1 MHSSNDGRMSKP
13 DEHER
18 NRMEL
23 LRLGPIGHEI
33 PVVRDKD
40 VHFDLRP
47 LTTDITPEFFA
58 DDGIGDVRAALDQG
72 ALKPLED
79 AEDLRIGAP
88 VSRPSAVVCVGM
100 NYAAHAREAGAEPPE
115 APVVFFKMPSTI
127 AGPYDDLELPPYATK
142 ADWEVELGLVIGT
155 RAFRVASAEAAYS
168 HVAGYMLANDLSERR
183 FQIEESGGQWSKGK
197 NLPGFTPLGPW
208 IRPAAEV
215 DPGSLRLRSW
225 VNGEARQDSSTSDLI
240 FDVGQIIYRLSQMMP
255 FEPGD
260 VILTGTPQ
268 GVALSGKFPF
278 LADAD
283 VVEMEVE
290 GLGRHRQTVT
300 VSQ

>member
-1 MHSSNDGRMSKP
+1 
-13 DEHER
+13 
-18 NRMEL
+18 MEL

-33 PVVRDKD
+33 PVVRDDD
-40 VHFDLRP
+40 VHYDLRP
-47 LTTDITPEFFA
+47 LTADIDEHFFA
-58 DDGIGDVRAALDQG
+58 ESGIDQVRSALSKGELDVIAG
-72 ALKPLED
+72 

-88 VSRPSAVVCVGM
+88 ISRPSAVVCVGM

-127 AGPYDDLELPPYATK
+127 AGPYDQLELPPYATK
-142 ADWEVELGLVIGT
+142 ADWEVELGVVIGR
-155 RAFRVASAEAAYS
+155 RAFRVASAEDAYS
-168 HVAGYMLANDLSERR
+168 HVAGYVLGNDLSERR

-215 DPGSLRLRSW
+215 DPGALRLRSW
-225 VNGEARQDSSTSDLI
+225 VNGQVRQDSTTSDLI
-240 FDVGQIIYRLSQMMP
+240 FDVGQIIHQLSQTMP

-268 GVALSGKFPF
+268 GVAMSGKFPY
-278 LADAD
+278 LADRD
-283 VVEMEVE
+283 VVEMEID
-290 GLGRHRQTVT
+290 GLGRHRQLVTVT
-300 VSQ
+300 R

>member
-1 MHSSNDGRMSKP
+1 
-13 DEHER
+13 
-18 NRMEL
+18 MEL

-33 PVVRDKD
+33 PVVRDND
-40 VHFDLRP
+40 VYYDLRP

-58 DDGIGDVRAALDQG
+58 DDGIGRVRTALDEG
-72 ALKPLED
+72 SLVPLGG

-88 VSRPSAVVCVGM
+88 VARPSAVVCVGM
-100 NYAAHAREAGAEPPE
+100 NYAAHAREAGAEPPA

-127 AGPYDDLELPPYATK
+127 AGPYDALELPPYATK
-142 ADWEVELGLVIGT
+142 ADWEVELGLVIGS
-155 RAFRVASAEAAYS
+155 RAFRVASAEDAYS

-225 VNGEARQDSSTSDLI
+225 VNGDVRQDSSTRDLI
-240 FDVGQIIYRLSQMMP
+240 FDVGQIIYLLSQTMP

-268 GVALSGKFPF
+268 GVAMSGKFPY
-278 LADAD
+278 LAADD
-283 VVEMEVE
+283 VVEMEIE
-290 GLGRHRQTVT
+290 SLGRHRQAVTVT
-300 VSQ
+300 Q

>member
-1 MHSSNDGRMSKP
+1 
-13 DEHER
+13 
-18 NRMEL
+18 MEL

-33 PVVRDKD
+33 PVVRDDD
-40 VHFDLRP
+40 VHYDLRP
-47 LTTDITPEFFA
+47 LTADIDGQFFA
-58 DDGIGDVRAALDQG
+58 EGGIDRVRTALDEGGLETLDG
-72 ALKPLED
+72 AEK
-79 AEDLRIGAP
+79 LRVGAP
-88 VSRPSAVVCVGM
+88 IARPSAIVCVGM

-115 APVVFFKMPSTI
+115 RPVIFFKMPSTI
-127 AGPYDDLELPPYATK
+127 AGPNDLLELPPYATK

-155 RAFRVASAEAAYS
+155 RAFRVASAEEAYS
-168 HVAGYMLANDLSERR
+168 HVAGYVLANDLSERR
-183 FQIEESGGQWSKGK
+183 FQLEESGGQWSKGK

-225 VNGEARQDSSTSDLI
+225 VNGEVCQDSTTADLI
-240 FDVGQIIYRLSQMMP
+240 FDVGEIIYQLSQTMP

-278 LADAD
+278 LADRD
-283 VVEMEVE
+283 LVEIEID
-290 GLGRHRQTVT
+290 GLGRQRQIVTVT
-300 VSQ
+300 S